1 MILVITIVQI
11 IQSLINLWWK
21 FLLSSKNPQ
30 NSSWLY
36 TAIDTGLFAIIS
48 LYFGLYQLLAFELFF
63 MFVAIGLFSKKLHKL
78 HYITIG
84 IIVGAIYLLN
94 TINPVTTLELLAV
107 LFFILAVYFWA
118 NSKMRLGWIFILPGH
133 LFLAYVLLSKGA
145 VIIAVAQIISV
156 IFAVRGIVNS
166 KSLKTEKKV

>member
-1 MILVITIVQI
+1 MFIIIVQV
-11 IQSLINLWWK
+11 IQSLTNLWWK
-21 FLLSSKNPQ
+21 FLLSSKNPPS
-30 NSSWLY
+30 SSWLY
-36 TAIDTGLFAIIS
+36 TAIDTGLFAIIG
-48 LYFGLYQLLAFELFF
+48 LYFELYQLLAFELFF

-107 LFFILAVYFWA
+107 LFFILAIYFWA
-118 NSKMRLGWIFILPGH
+118 NNKMRLGWIFILPGH
-133 LFLAYVLLSKGA
+133 LLLGYVLLSKGA